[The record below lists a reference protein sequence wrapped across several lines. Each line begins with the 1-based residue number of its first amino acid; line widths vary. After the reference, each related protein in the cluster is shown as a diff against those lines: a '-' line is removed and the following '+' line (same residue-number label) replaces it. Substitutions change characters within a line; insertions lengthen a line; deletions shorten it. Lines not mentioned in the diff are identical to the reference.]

1 MRCGQSFKLFT
12 PSRPRILQRV
22 GCTSRTIRYTDLLLS
37 EERVMPARKKSKT
50 KPNGR
55 SRRRHWSKADH
66 RELKE
71 HSKNR
76 TPVARISRSMKRT
89 VGALRQQ
96 ALKLGLGLGH
106 RR

>member
-1 MRCGQSFKLFT
+1 
-12 PSRPRILQRV
+12 
-22 GCTSRTIRYTDLLLS
+22 
-37 EERVMPARKKSKT
+37 MPAKNKPKVKSNWRSKT
-50 KPNGR
+50 RP
-55 SRRRHWSKADH
+55 WTKADH
-66 RELKE
+66 RELKA

-76 TPVARISRSMKRT
+76 TPVAKISRSMKRT